1 MINKVSKPS
10 TAFKFQH
17 SADDIMAH
25 FTGKI
30 AKIRRNTATAGLGLD
45 ITHHESANELSF
57 QQVTV
62 TEVVGESA

>member
-1 MINKVSKPS
+1 
-10 TAFKFQH
+10 
-17 SADDIMAH
+17 MAH